1 MGTTAQAGCFYLPS
15 CPVKRWFSRSV
26 PLARAATYGEA
37 RTDEP
42 KTIIQ
47 KTNVSGMVVGN

>member
-26 PLARAATYGEA
+26 PLARATTYGEA

-42 KTIIQ
+42 KTIILCFRKRMSQ
-47 KTNVSGMVVGN
+47 GWS